1 MVSNKR
7 YQRHCFGSDDK
18 NRFHVNVHETAKG
31 EIPNLAPGYKEEG
44 DCGQCT
50 NCIVQT
56 QDNQY
61 CFDDYMK
68 IFEVG
73 IQDDDAN
80 DCYS

>member
-1 MVSNKR
+1 MDS
-7 YQRHCFGSDDK
+7 QFQEFLFIADFLFQLS
-18 NRFHVNVHETAKG
+18 
-31 EIPNLAPGYKEEG
+31 PGYKEEG

-73 IQDDDAN
+73 IQDDDA
-80 DCYS
+80 DYSYS